1 MSQTRRN
8 NPVKG
13 WKREKPGFHQKT
25 VMLKKCG
32 RKCFLGP
39 GKSFPICK
47 KNTCRVSSHGVYAA
61 YMRSRQYRN
70 KSRKYVNISKRAEK
84 MLVKIA
90 FRKSEQNR
98 FSRG

>member
-13 WKREKPGFHQKT
+13 WKRGKPSFRQKT
-25 VMLKKCG
+25 VMLEKCG
-32 RKCFLGP
+32 RTCFLGP

-61 YMRSRQYRN
+61 YMRSRQYG
-70 KSRKYVNISKRAEK
+70 SRSQKYRNISKRANR
-84 MLVKIA
+84 MLVKMGEK
-90 FRKSEQNR
+90 R
-98 FSRG
+98 

>member
-1 MSQTRRN
+1 MSQPRRN
-8 NPVKG
+8 NPVRG

-39 GKSFPICK
+39 GKSVPICK

-70 KSRKYVNISKRAEK
+70 KSRKYNKISRRAEK
-84 MLVKIA
+84 MLVKMGE
-90 FRKSEQNR
+90 K
-98 FSRG
+98 RG